1 MIRTPRFSPAA
12 LAMRSPRATAVRVK
26 GANIGVALLGA
37 RAGRIGGT
45 AFSFLYLVVR
55 ALLGALVRSR
65 RGLHV
70 KDVELLVLRHEL
82 EILRRQVVLP
92 KLRMVDRALL
102 AAAACH
108 LPRSSRGMRLVTPQ
122 TLLRWHQ
129 TLVRRKSRQAPGQR
143 GRPSLSAEV
152 PLTKLRR

>member
-1 MIRTPRFSPAA
+1 
-12 LAMRSPRATAVRVK
+12 VK

-82 EILRRQVVLP
+82 EVVRRRVVLP

-102 AAAACH
+102 AAAACP
-108 LPRSSRGMRLVTPQ
+108 LQPPSKSTRVVYSSPRCAAQARAVSS
-122 TLLRWHQ
+122 
-129 TLVRRKSRQAPGQR
+129 S
-143 GRPSLSAEV
+143 
-152 PLTKLRR
+152 

>member
-70 KDVELLVLRHEL
+70 KDV
-82 EILRRQVVLP
+82 
-92 KLRMVDRALL
+92 ALL